1 MNKSLLYHG
10 SLLSCGGVLV
20 LLGATEIGTGLNRV
34 LSVLFGVGVILVGGY
49 QWKTMSDPS
58 IELPAD
64 WVVWVMTVMTFISIG
79 FIGITVLGV
88 G

>member
-1 MNKSLLYHG
+1 
-10 SLLSCGGVLV
+10 VLV
-20 LLGATEIGTGLNRV
+20 LLGATEIGTEFNRV
-34 LSVLFGVGVILVGGY
+34 LSVLFGVGVILTGGY

-58 IELPAD
+58 VELPAD
-64 WVVWVMTVMTFISIG
+64 WIVWVMTVTAFISIG

>member
-10 SLLSCGGVLV
+10 SLLICGGVFV
-20 LLGATEIGTGLNRV
+20 LGGVTEIGTGLNRV
-34 LSVLFGVGVILVGGY
+34 LSVLFGVGVILAGGY

-58 IELPAD
+58 VELPAD

-79 FIGITVLGV
+79 FIGTAVLGV
-88 G
+88 

>member
-20 LLGATEIGTGLNRV
+20 LLGVTGIGTGLSRV
-34 LSVLFGVGVILVGGY
+34 LSVPFGVGVILVGGY

-58 IELPAD
+58 VELPAD
-64 WVVWVMTVMTFISIG
+64 WVVWAMTVMTFISIG
-79 FIGITVLGV
+79 FITIAVLGV
-88 G
+88 